1 MEYALVSCQS
11 NNYRCP
17 IHLDAVASQA
27 LSQKEGPA
35 FLICKFGESLPKFL
49 NIFLGRD

>member
-11 NNYRCP
+11 NDYRCP

-35 FLICKFGESLPKFL
+35 FSFVNLEKACPSS
-49 NIFLGRD
+49 